1 MIYGIPHH
9 TRDRDAGPWRKP
21 CPRLGRRRSFDGRMR
36 DEDCPR
42 LAPRGSS
49 VFAPACTP
57 GSFACVPPACTPGV
71 FCCAAV
77 CCPPPVEEEDGS
89 STVEHEQ
96 EEVHTRSRGLR
107 VPGAGSSLHPARLP
121 VHPAARSAR
130 CLSRAPP
137 LRRASS
143 RIVERGDRSGSAD
156 ENVGRTRRGWTR
168 RPFAPSPGV
177 SPTSTSS

>member
-1 MIYGIPHH
+1 MAQAMPPQ
-9 TRDRDAGPWRKP
+9 AWSSSVV
-21 CPRLGRRRSFDGRMR
+21 RRSHE
-36 DEDCPR
+36 EDCPR

-168 RPFAPSPGV
+168 CPFAPSPGV

>member
-1 MIYGIPHH
+1 MEYPHH

-21 CPRLGRRRSFDGRMR
+21 CPRLGGRRSFDGRSMR
-36 DEDCPR
+36 TAPGLHPGGLRSLPRLAPRGLLRVCPR
-42 LAPRGSS
+42 LAPRGS
-49 VFAPACTP
+49 FA
-57 GSFACVPPACTPGV
+57 VPLCYPSTV
-71 FCCAAV
+71 V
-77 CCPPPVEEEDGS
+77 EEDGS
-89 STVEHEQ
+89 STVEHEHK
-96 EEVHTRSRGLR
+96 EVHTRSRGLR

-168 RPFAPSPGV
+168 CPFAPSPGV